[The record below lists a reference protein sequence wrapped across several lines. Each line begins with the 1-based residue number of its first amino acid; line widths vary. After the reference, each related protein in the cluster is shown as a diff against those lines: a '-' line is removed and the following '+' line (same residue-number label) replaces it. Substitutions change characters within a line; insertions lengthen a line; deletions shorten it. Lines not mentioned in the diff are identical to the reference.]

1 MRFPVMCSIT
11 RILIAAIFV
20 HMKDQSL
27 YCMLCNINFAE
38 YIYALGLNSYMIYP
52 NTLCI
57 LTLNTFKCISHM
69 LTVQYKS
76 ANKVLHF
83 FIKIFTVKPV
93 YLEHVD
99 NWFLKLFLYYF
110 NEYIFKNQLSTRSR

>member
-1 MRFPVMCSIT
+1 MRFPVMRSIT
-11 RILIAAIFV
+11 RILIAEIFA

-27 YCMLCNINFAE
+27 YCMLCNINFAQ
-38 YIYALGLNSYMIYP
+38 YIHALGLNSYMIYP

-57 LTLNTFKCISHM
+57 LTLNTLKCISVSRAHM

-83 FIKIFTVKPV
+83 FMKI
-93 YLEHVD
+93 
-99 NWFLKLFLYYF
+99 
-110 NEYIFKNQLSTRSR
+110 YIFISKHETSMNSFLL